1 MNKLVFGDMEVSK
14 KWFYESKKSIKLSE
28 VDASKIVVSNK
39 TKGNNETVKYFIGY
53 IDDINTVTP
62 LCAILPQMSGW
73 IKYFENGGK
82 NMSFKIDEDWI
93 YLKYSGIWNKV
104 KELLGGIKLGCD
116 VIYDD
121 QYIKTKV
128 KTFSE
133 VIKTMFDGDKI
144 PEEKIEYEFI
154 PCISIDSVL
163 KVDKK

>member
-1 MNKLVFGDMEVSK
+1 MVE
-14 KWFYESKKSIKLSE
+14 
-28 VDASKIVVSNK
+28 
-39 TKGNNETVKYFIGY
+39 
-53 IDDINTVTP
+53 
-62 LCAILPQMSGW
+62 
-73 IKYFENGGK
+73 K

-104 KELLGGIKLGCD
+104 KELLVGIKLGSD

-144 PEEKIEYEFI
+144 PEEKIEYECI